1 MKIWGLTDR
10 GTVREQNQ
18 DTFHHWK
25 EDNTATL
32 LVCDG
37 MGGARAG
44 NVASALAAQAFT
56 EAIQHSDAQPDQRLT
71 AALAQANEQVYQ
83 RAHRDPDCRGMGTTL
98 VAALVEGN
106 LAHIINVGDSRAYY
120 LSQDGIR
127 QITIDHSLVQD
138 LLQRGH
144 ITPEEARNHPNKN
157 VITRALGVDNKLE
170 GDLFTQELEPGS
182 MLLLCSDG
190 LSNVLEDEELLEVAL
205 HGGTPEESCQRLIG
219 LALER
224 GATDNVTAVLLAW
237 DAPEAKESEE

>member
-18 DTFHHWK
+18 DTFHLWK
-25 EDNTATL
+25 EDNTAAL

-44 NVASALAAQAFT
+44 NVASALAVQAFT
-56 EAIQHSDAQPDQRLT
+56 EAIQHSDAQPEARLT

-83 RAHRDPDCRGMGTTL
+83 RAHQDPDCRGMGTTL

-106 LAHIINVGDSRAYY
+106 VAHIINVGDSRAYY
-120 LSQDGIR
+120 LSQNGIR

-157 VITRALGVDNKLE
+157 VITRALGVDSKLE
-170 GDLFTQELEPGS
+170 GDLFDPGAGAGEYAAAVQRRPEQYAGGWGAAGRGAPRRRAGG
-182 MLLLCSDG
+182 G
-190 LSNVLEDEELLEVAL
+190 LSASHRACAGTGRNGQRNRSAFGVGRA
-205 HGGTPEESCQRLIG
+205 GGKGI
-219 LALER
+219 
-224 GATDNVTAVLLAW
+224 
-237 DAPEAKESEE
+237 

>member
-18 DTFHHWK
+18 DTFHHWV
-25 EDNTATL
+25 EDNTAAL

-44 NVASALAAQAFT
+44 NVASALAVQAFT
-56 EAIQHSDAQPDQRLT
+56 EAIQHSDAQPEARLT
-71 AALAQANEQVYQ
+71 VALAQANEQVYQ

-98 VAALVEGN
+98 VAALVEGHV
-106 LAHIINVGDSRAYY
+106 AHIINVGDSRAYY
-120 LSQDGIR
+120 LSQNGIR

-157 VITRALGVDNKLE
+157 VITRALGVDSKLE

-190 LSNVLEDEELLEVAL
+190 LSNVLEDAELLEVAL
-205 HGGTPEESCQRLIG
+205 HGGTPEEGCQRLIG

>member
-18 DTFHHWK
+18 DTFHQWV
-25 EDNTATL
+25 EDNTAAL

-44 NVASALAAQAFT
+44 NVASALAVQAFT
-56 EAIQHSDAQPDQRLT
+56 
-71 AALAQANEQVYQ
+71 
-83 RAHRDPDCRGMGTTL
+83 
-98 VAALVEGN
+98 
-106 LAHIINVGDSRAYY
+106 
-120 LSQDGIR
+120 IR

-157 VITRALGVDNKLE
+157 VITRALGVDSKLE

-190 LSNVLEDEELLEVAL
+190 LSNMLEDGELLDVAL
-205 HGGTPEESCQRLIG
+205 HGGAVGVYLGGCGFITPAVDENGER
-219 LALER
+219 R
-224 GATDNVTAVLLAW
+224 GAFHAGTDDPRCRCKRQGLQA
-237 DAPEAKESEE
+237 DGDQ

>member
-18 DTFHHWK
+18 DTFHLWK
-25 EDNTATL
+25 EDNTAAL

-98 VAALVEGN
+98 VAALVEDN

-205 HGGTPEESCQRLIG
+205 HGGTPEEGCQRLIG

>member
-18 DTFHHWK
+18 DTFHLWK
-25 EDNTATL
+25 EDNTAAL

-127 QITIDHSLVQD
+127 
-138 LLQRGH
+138 H

-205 HGGTPEESCQRLIG
+205 HGGTPEEGCQRLIG